1 MHLMIKWWQTLKKPL
16 GRLYFVGDAYH
27 SAHDGYAHEAY
38 LSAEEQAKNILN
50 CMRRNCKNK

>member
-1 MHLMIKWWQTLKKPL
+1 MIKWWQTLKKPL

-27 SAHDGYAHEAY
+27 NAHDGYGHEAY

-50 CMRRNCKNK
+50 CMRRNGKNK